1 MIDQSIN
8 TIDTGPA
15 QDMSD
20 GGINASPNLLK
31 HKNQQQIRPESSH
44 KKLNFAAAL
53 TKNLPARRTRDQ
65 IRADYKQLED
75 NAVKEDW
82 NNVGSTSNIIFT
94 HIPDEFVVGIPY
106 DKTTI
111 PVTDVA
117 NAIHSTFS
125 YPSAIGINF
134 RTRGVVFVI
143 FATDQDRMDALAMQ
157 TLAVEPQPLPILPTI
172 LSRGRR
178 VNIHVDYIPLYNI
191 TERRERLQELLQ
203 PYGRIIHITS
213 HHHPT
218 SKINYDGTS
227 LILEV
232 HKEVPNDVQLP
243 RVAQIK
249 GQNILLAWSGSPFCY
264 RCGSGDHIKVQCPL
278 PISYDITMDQP
289 LVTPIMARAFPDP
302 KAPLRE
308 IPKTTRSAL
317 SLAKTRAQS
326 NQQEDGFRLQGSGK
340 KRQRKSHTSLSHAGT
355 DHASESDSALQP
367 VTKKGS
373 RPASQE
379 SNIVNATSLIRR
391 ENLPSVSDESSL
403 SSDTHSLGLHKAGAV
418 AHPEDHGEATT
429 PPPNPA
435 AGAADGSGGSAGL
448 TTPAPMGP
456 PGQEVPGGLQE
467 SPIAP
472 EPMEEPAPHDTGTDM
487 EGLEYTELEQMELDD
502 PETPEERR
510 VAIMAA
516 SRKRVTMERNKIRR
530 AMATAA
536 SKTALG
542 SKDTLSALKGS
553 RNSSQKT

>member
-1 MIDQSIN
+1 MIDQPIN

-232 HKEVPNDVQLP
+232 HKEAPNDVQLP

-308 IPKTTRSAL
+308 IPKTTRSAP

-326 NQQEDGFRLQGSGK
+326 NQQEDGFRLQGS
-340 KRQRKSHTSLSHAGT
+340 
-355 DHASESDSALQP
+355 DSALQP

-379 SNIVNATSLIRR
+379 S
-391 ENLPSVSDESSL
+391 
-403 SSDTHSLGLHKAGAV
+403 LHKAGAV